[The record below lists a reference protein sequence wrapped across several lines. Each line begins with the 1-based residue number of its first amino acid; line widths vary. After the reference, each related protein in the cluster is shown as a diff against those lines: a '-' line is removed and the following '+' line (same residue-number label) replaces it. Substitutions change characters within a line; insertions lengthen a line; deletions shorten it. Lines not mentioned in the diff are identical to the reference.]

1 MIITVSKLL
10 IKLLETEMPDYSEFQ
25 NTSALGVGFSLELC
39 LKISTSGLVH
49 LMLSILHA
57 SQNHLSKN
65 ISGKR

>member
-1 MIITVSKLL
+1 
-10 IKLLETEMPDYSEFQ
+10 MPDYSEFQ